1 MAAAAELPLPPPPP
15 PATHHHAALWA
26 QATAI
31 QSIKSLIPVTLD
43 LKASNFTK
51 WRNFLQVAVTQ
62 YALADHLVS
71 AVPLATDPEDWLR
84 MDSTVMRWLYG
95 SINTDIVDMVM
106 TEAPNAFTIL
116 SSITALFRDNQ
127 QARTGYLEQKFRN
140 IKQGDKSVNDYCLE
154 QKSVADA
161 LADNG
166 APVTDNALVW
176 NTIKGLSDDFKE
188 VGSMAPY
195 MTPFPDFLR
204 FRNLLLL
211 HELKP
216 STKRSSTPGV
226 FYSAPAPGGY
236 RAPAPPAPP
245 AYGAPPGYG
254 APMGQ
259 GAPAAPHRG
268 RGKKRKTGYPSP
280 APVPT
285 VQNPWTGAIHM
296 YPMVGPPGVLGPR
309 PFAPAPRPSYAPPRA
324 PPTRLRHDQPRRV
337 EFDPWG
343 FSVKDLRTGAVIL
356 RGASACWASL
366 STSHLRAD
374 AFGLAHVGFH
384 AAPLASVLTTG
395 LTELGLASSWAV
407 SRGLPRLAV
416 SCDTGLPRPGFTS
429 TWPLTGWSVSCGFG
443 RRRGCTA

>member
-71 AVPLATDPEDWLR
+71 AVPLAIDPEDWLR
-84 MDSTVMRWLYG
+84 MDSTVLRWLYG

-116 SSITALFRDNQ
+116 SRITALFRDNQ

-140 IKQGDKSVNDYCLE
+140 IEQGDKSVNDYCLE

-188 VGSMAPY
+188 VGSMVPY

-245 AYGAPPGYG
+245 VYGAPPGYG
-254 APMGQ
+254 APLGQ
-259 GAPAAPHRG
+259 GAPVAPHRG

-309 PFAPAPRPSYAPPRA
+309 PFAPAPCPSYTPPPRPAYAPP
-324 PPTRLRHDQPRRV
+324 P
-337 EFDPWG
+337 
-343 FSVKDLRTGAVIL
+343 
-356 RGASACWASL
+356 
-366 STSHLRAD
+366 
-374 AFGLAHVGFH
+374 
-384 AAPLASVLTTG
+384 
-395 LTELGLASSWAV
+395 
-407 SRGLPRLAV
+407 
-416 SCDTGLPRPGFTS
+416 
-429 TWPLTGWSVSCGFG
+429 
-443 RRRGCTA
+443 